1 MIRVLATWTLLLGSW
16 TLSATEPA
24 ERLPFSTVFVGEKQ
38 FEEVIKRAHQE
49 KWADIPFGKRITTFG
64 KHFLGVPYKNYT
76 LEIDD
81 RIEAPSVNFEGMD
94 CWTFFEIALALA
106 RLMDFPPEH
115 HHPQMMLKLIELDRY
130 RGGVCTGSYLSRLHY
145 LEDWARDN
153 HRRDLVQDITPQLGG
168 KKAPLRCREMTIGWK
183 HYRYM
188 RENPDLR
195 EGIRKMEER
204 VEKET
209 HYYITKSQVPKIE
222 DQLQEGDIIGIY
234 SWNQRRLSTSHVG
247 LATRDKQGVLRFMHA
262 TTQKR
267 YGRSVAMDSRLSTY
281 LNRFRTHGGILVARP
296 LPLSETRRQ
305 ELMSS
310 VTRPEQ

>member
-1 MIRVLATWTLLLGSW
+1 MKRWTAGSFLLLGMLVCPS
-16 TLSATEPA
+16 PA
-24 ERLPFSTVFVGEKQ
+24 ETAPLPFTTVFVGEEQ
-38 FEEVIKRAHQE
+38 FNAVIERAHE
-49 KWADIPFGKRITTFG
+49 ENWADLPFGKRIVTFG
-64 KHFLGVPYKNYT
+64 KHFLGVPYENYT

-81 RIEAPSVNFEGMD
+81 HIEAPSVNFEGMD

-106 RLMDFPPEH
+106 RMCDLPREH

-130 RGGVCTGSYLSRLHY
+130 RGGVCDGTYLSRLHY

-153 HRRDLVQDITPQLGG
+153 HRRDLVQDLTQSLGG
-168 KKAPLRCREMTIGWK
+168 RKARLRCREMTIGWN

-188 RENPDLR
+188 RENPELR
-195 EGIRKMEER
+195 EGIRRMEER

-209 HYYITKSQVPKIE
+209 HYYIPKSQVPDIE
-222 DQLQEGDIIGIY
+222 KELQDGDIIGIY

-247 LATRDKQGVLRFMHA
+247 LAHRDENGVLRFMHA

-267 YGRSVAMDSRLSTY
+267 YGRSVALDSRLSTY

-296 LPLSETRRQ
+296 LPLSPQLIDTQTR
-305 ELMSS
+305 
-310 VTRPEQ
+310 TTPNHD